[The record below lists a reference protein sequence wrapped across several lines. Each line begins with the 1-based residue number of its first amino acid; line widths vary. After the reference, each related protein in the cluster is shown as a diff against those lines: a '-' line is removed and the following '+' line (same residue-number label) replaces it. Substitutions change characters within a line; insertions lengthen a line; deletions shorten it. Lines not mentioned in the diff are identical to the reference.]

1 MPIRDG
7 REYRSFQLDASAE
20 DDNGYTVE
28 GYATTF
34 GTAYEMGR
42 GYFERI
48 DPHALDDA
56 DMSDI
61 IFQLNHQGTVLARQ
75 RNRTLEVECDQ
86 HGIRVRADLGGS
98 QAGRDLHES
107 IKNGLIDRMSWGF
120 TVADD
125 GWEYDAETR
134 TSTITKVVK
143 VYDVSAVSIPANDGT
158 EIHARSYLDGVIENE
173 RRESAQRE
181 EKQERERIR
190 AALEIY

>member
-7 REYRSFQLDASAE
+7 REYRSFQLDTSAE

-125 GWEYDAETR
+125 GWEYDADTR

-181 EKQERERIR
+181 EQQERERIR
-190 AALEIY
+190 ATLEIY